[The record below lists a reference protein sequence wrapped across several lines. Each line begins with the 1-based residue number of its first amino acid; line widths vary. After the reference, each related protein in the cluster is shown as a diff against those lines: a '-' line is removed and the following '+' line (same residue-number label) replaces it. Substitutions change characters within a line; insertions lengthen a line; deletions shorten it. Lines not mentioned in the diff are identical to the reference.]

1 MRAAIRERY
10 GAPLDVVRVVDR
22 PVPAVSEDGVL
33 IRVAAGGLNSLDWRL
48 TRASPGLVRLSLG
61 LRAPRDPRLGEDVS
75 GTVVETGSAVTRFK
89 VGDTV
94 FGQATGAFAEFVV
107 AKERHL
113 ALAPQNLPLPEAAA
127 LAVAGKTAL
136 DAINMGDVGPGSRVL
151 VIGAAGGVGNYCVQL
166 AVARGASVTGVCSTA
181 SIEHVRALGVD
192 RVIDYR
198 VEELDGEY
206 DLIVELAV
214 AAPLRRIAGMLAPR
228 GTLVLSSGDGST
240 FLGPLPRF
248 IPAALDRRIRVL
260 SSVTTTDGLLELA
273 RLAGEGALAPV
284 VTARFPLEDAAAA
297 IAHVDSGRTRGKA
310 LLEPAG

>member
-1 MRAAIRERY
+1 MRAAIRECY
-10 GAPLDVVRVVDR
+10 GAPLDVVKVVDR
-22 PVPAVSEDGVL
+22 PMPTVPEDGVL

-48 TRASPGLVRLSLG
+48 TRATPGLIRLSLG

-75 GTVVETGSAVTRFK
+75 GTVVETGAAVTGFT
-89 VGDTV
+89 VGDAV

-107 AKERHL
+107 AKERNL
-113 ALAPQNLPLPEAAA
+113 ALAPSTLPLPEAAA

-136 DAINMGDVGPGSRVL
+136 DAISKADIGPGSRVL

-166 AVARGASVTGVCSTA
+166 AVARGATVTGVCSTA
-181 SIEHVRALGVD
+181 SVDHVRALGVD

-214 AAPLRRIAGMLAPR
+214 AAPVRRITRMLAPR
-228 GTLVLSSGDGST
+228 GTLVLSSGDGHS

-248 IPAALDRRIRVL
+248 GAAVVDRRVRVL
-260 SSVTTTDGLLELA
+260 TSATTAEGLRELA
-273 RLAGEGALAPV
+273 RLAEDGSIAPV
-284 VTARFPLEDAAAA
+284 ITARFPLEEAAQA
-297 IAHVDSGRTRGKA
+297 IAHIDSGRTRGKV
-310 LLEPAG
+310 LLEPAP